1 MWSPEGSEDR
11 VIIVLRFEMQL
22 QGCNTI
28 SYACKHSLR
37 LATRFRT
44 HANTFYI
51 VATRFRTRANTFCTL
66 QHDFVRMQTRFAPC
80 NTILYMSK
88 HCFPKTN

>member
-28 SYACKHSLR
+28 SYACKHLLH
-37 LATRFRT
+37 LAIRFHTR
-44 HANTFYI
+44 ANTFYI
-51 VATRFRTRANTFCTL
+51 VAIRFRMRANTFCTL
-66 QHDFVRMQTRFAPC
+66 QHHFVHVQTLF
-80 NTILYMSK
+80 S
-88 HCFPKTN
+88 

>member
-22 QGCNTI
+22 HRCNTI
-28 SYACKHSLR
+28 SYAYKHSLR

-44 HANTFYI
+44 RANTFYI

-66 QHDFVRMQTRFAPC
+66 QHHFVHVQTLF
-80 NTILYMSK
+80 S
-88 HCFPKTN
+88 

>member
-37 LATRFRT
+37 LATRFRMR
-44 HANTFYI
+44 ANTFYI
-51 VATRFRTRANTFCTL
+51 VATQFRTRTNTFCTL
-66 QHDFVRMQTRFAPC
+66 QHYFVHVQT
-80 NTILYMSK
+80 LLS
-88 HCFPKTN
+88 

>member
-11 VIIVLRFEMQL
+11 VIIVLRCEMQL

-28 SYACKHSLR
+28 SYASNTCCALQHDFVCVQ
-37 LATRFRT
+37 TRFT
-44 HANTFYI
+44 S
-51 VATRFRTRANTFCTL
+51 L
-66 QHDFVRMQTRFAPC
+66 QHDFVRVQTRFAPC
-80 NTILYMSK
+80 NTISYMSK

>member
-1 MWSPEGSEDR
+1 MWSPEGPEDR

-28 SYACKHSLR
+28 SYAYKHLLR

-44 HANTFYI
+44 RANTFYI
-51 VATRFRTRANTFCTL
+51 VAIRFRTRANTFCTL
-66 QHDFVRMQTRFAPC
+66 QHHFVHVQT
-80 NTILYMSK
+80 LLS
-88 HCFPKTN
+88 